1 MKALKVMKF
10 AGFAILGIGFIILA
24 VFLTM
29 SLWNAL
35 IPLLFHGPVLTFWQT
50 AGLFILSKILLTGVA
65 PGHHNRRPYYWRSK
79 DPGSKEW
86 SNYYKDRFRK
96 ECYERPEEPKPEQV

>member
-1 MKALKVMKF
+1 MKTLKILKYV
-10 AGFAILGIGFIILA
+10 GFGILGLGFITLA

-35 IPLLFHGPVLTFWQT
+35 IPQLFHGPVLTFWQT

-65 PGHHNRRPYYWRSK
+65 PGSHNRNRSDWRRKYNNRCRPSYS
-79 DPGSKEW
+79 
-86 SNYYKDRFRK
+86 
-96 ECYERPEEPKPEQV
+96 EEDKTTAPDMV

>member
-1 MKALKVMKF
+1 MKALRILKY
-10 AGFAILGIGFIILA
+10 AGFGILGLGFVTLA

-35 IPLLFHGPVLTFWQT
+35 IPELFHGPALTFWQT

-65 PGHHNRRPYYWRSK
+65 PGAHDRRRRDWR
-79 DPGSKEW
+79 
-86 SNYYKDRFRK
+86 RK
-96 ECYERPEEPKPEQV
+96 YHDKYRYGCRDEESTPVADQP